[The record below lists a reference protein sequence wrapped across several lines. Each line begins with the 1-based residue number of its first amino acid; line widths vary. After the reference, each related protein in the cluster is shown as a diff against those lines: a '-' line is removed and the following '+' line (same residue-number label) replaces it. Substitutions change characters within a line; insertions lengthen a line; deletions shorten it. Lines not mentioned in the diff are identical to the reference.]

1 MTGILLLASFI
12 LVLRAVVVVVAKLV
26 ILGICFLFS
35 FIKVFYL
42 QYFLF

>member
-12 LVLRAVVVVVAKLV
+12 LVLRAVVVVAKLV

>member
-12 LVLRAVVVVVAKLV
+12 LVLRAVVVVAKLV
-26 ILGICFLFS
+26 ILGISFLFS

>member
-12 LVLRAVVVVVAKLV
+12 SVLRAVVVVAKLGILV
-26 ILGICFLFS
+26 ICLLFS
-35 FIKVFYL
+35 FIKVFCL